1 MTSLSNNNGKGY
13 CAMQTKIKVR
23 GFHLD
28 VYQHVNNARYLEF
41 LEEARW
47 DGLEN
52 SESFQWLT
60 AHNIAFVVVNININY
75 RRPAVLGDVLTVTSQ
90 VQQINGKSGVLS
102 QVVTLDPEGQV
113 VADALMT
120 FVCID
125 LKRQK
130 ALALEGELREKLELM
145 IAQAINIKNGLAKTV
160 KDKSLPDKIADRMS
174 VSAHPAQIPES
185 VFYFNPVFCFIAA
198 ITPPLSAR

>member
-1 MTSLSNNNGKGY
+1 
-13 CAMQTKIKVR
+13 MQTQIKVR

-47 DGLEN
+47 DGLEHH
-52 SESFQWLT
+52 ESFQWMT

-75 RRPAVLGDVLTVTSQ
+75 RRPAVLGDLLTVTSH

-102 QVVTLDPEGQV
+102 QVVTLEPEGQV
-113 VADALMT
+113 VADALVT

-125 LKRQK
+125 LKTQK
-130 ALALEGELREKLELM
+130 ALALEGELREKLEIM
-145 IAQAINIKNGLAKTV
+145 IGER
-160 KDKSLPDKIADRMS
+160 D
-174 VSAHPAQIPES
+174 
-185 VFYFNPVFCFIAA
+185 
-198 ITPPLSAR
+198 